1 MVRVDC
7 VSRNYGQKAA
17 LKQVSFEVNDGEVL
31 GLLGKN
37 GAGKSTM
44 MNIMTGNLAA
54 TQGTIRYDEF
64 DIMEQ
69 PLQAKKCFGY
79 LSELPP
85 LYMEMRVERYLN
97 FVYDL
102 KRCTLPR
109 QTHIQKVMR
118 LTHTEQ
124 VGSRV
129 IRNLSKGYRQ
139 RIGIAQA
146 MIGDPK
152 VLILDEPMVGLD
164 PQQIIEVRDLI
175 LDLKQSHTVI
185 LSSHIL
191 PEIQSV
197 CDRVVVLNEGSLV
210 ADDTPEHLSAKLS
223 AASRLRLRVAAPAE
237 SVIQLLKTI
246 RDVETFTQQN
256 PQEPGCCEL
265 LIEAAQGSDIRRA
278 VFCRLS
284 ERQYPIL
291 YMALEEMTLESI
303 FLSLT
308 GNG

>member
-1 MVRVDC
+1 
-7 VSRNYGQKAA
+7 
-17 LKQVSFEVNDGEVL
+17 
-31 GLLGKN
+31 
-37 GAGKSTM
+37 
-44 MNIMTGNLAA
+44 
-54 TQGTIRYDEF
+54 
-64 DIMEQ
+64 MEQ

-152 VLILDEPMVGLD
+152 VLILDEPTNHLD
-164 PQQIIEVRDLI
+164 ITHQIHLMKIVKDL
-175 LDLKQSHTVI
+175 LTV
-185 LSSHIL
+185 
-191 PEIQSV
+191 
-197 CDRVVVLNEGSLV
+197 
-210 ADDTPEHLSAKLS
+210 
-223 AASRLRLRVAAPAE
+223 
-237 SVIQLLKTI
+237 
-246 RDVETFTQQN
+246 
-256 PQEPGCCEL
+256 
-265 LIEAAQGSDIRRA
+265 
-278 VFCRLS
+278 
-284 ERQYPIL
+284 
-291 YMALEEMTLESI
+291 
-303 FLSLT
+303 
-308 GNG
+308 

>member
-246 RDVETFTQQN
+246 RDV
-256 PQEPGCCEL
+256 
-265 LIEAAQGSDIRRA
+265 
-278 VFCRLS
+278 
-284 ERQYPIL
+284 
-291 YMALEEMTLESI
+291 
-303 FLSLT
+303 
-308 GNG
+308 

>member
-97 FVYDL
+97 FV
-102 KRCTLPR
+102 
-109 QTHIQKVMR
+109 
-118 LTHTEQ
+118 
-124 VGSRV
+124 
-129 IRNLSKGYRQ
+129 
-139 RIGIAQA
+139 
-146 MIGDPK
+146 
-152 VLILDEPMVGLD
+152 
-164 PQQIIEVRDLI
+164 
-175 LDLKQSHTVI
+175 
-185 LSSHIL
+185 
-191 PEIQSV
+191 
-197 CDRVVVLNEGSLV
+197 
-210 ADDTPEHLSAKLS
+210 
-223 AASRLRLRVAAPAE
+223 
-237 SVIQLLKTI
+237 
-246 RDVETFTQQN
+246 
-256 PQEPGCCEL
+256 
-265 LIEAAQGSDIRRA
+265 
-278 VFCRLS
+278 
-284 ERQYPIL
+284 
-291 YMALEEMTLESI
+291 
-303 FLSLT
+303 LSLIHI
-308 GNG
+308 